1 MEPQLALLQV
11 ASGGSLPQPRR
22 HPVGAEIE
30 RPLVVPADR
39 RPHAAAWPGRP
50 PVHNGGCPVRG
61 DVLVRPAGGTRRRW
75 QEGRVPDDADDVH
88 DVSPSPSELHHV
100 IAFLIM

>member
-39 RPHAAAWPGRP
+39 RPRPEDLEEVLDRRAERLAPRRLDDRREHGRP
-50 PVHNGGCPVRG
+50 ALGRPRGRTFVKIKSHN
-61 DVLVRPAGGTRRRW
+61 LK
-75 QEGRVPDDADDVH
+75 
-88 DVSPSPSELHHV
+88 
-100 IAFLIM
+100 IK